1 VIIVLVK
8 YIRSEYVDSSPPVL
22 IPPALHNHSV
32 RGVVSVVLLKSHFY
46 RKIVHQNEKLFHS
59 ATNIAGS
66 EVPVTYAMYNE
77 YQ

>member
-1 VIIVLVK
+1 MSILPRQLSFHRRFTVIL
-8 YIRSEYVDSSPPVL
+8 S
-22 IPPALHNHSV
+22 
-32 RGVVSVVLLKSHFY
+32 GVWLSVVLLKSHFY